1 MRCFHARQFARVH
14 ALRMRTLEL
23 MPAAGQQCREL
34 ADVRDRARCQSREV
48 PSHSCNAGF
57 SPSTSVSRVLAL
69 IRLSRGIG
77 SIGLPLWD
85 CVKPGLV
92 RPLRILMLCF
102 GSGQ

>member
-1 MRCFHARQFARVH
+1 MYRFHASQLARVH

-48 PSHSCNAGF
+48 PLQQLQRGILAVHIGLAG
-57 SPSTSVSRVLAL
+57 LAL

-77 SIGLPLWD
+77 NIGLPLWD
-85 CVKPGLV
+85 CVRSRLI
-92 RPLRILMLCF
+92 RCLRILMLCF
-102 GSGQ
+102 GSGR